1 MRLFAAGLYLAAS
14 AWGVAQEIVLTEGLG
29 VTIPGQRRSMLRQ
42 DPVEDLLVSGLW
54 TMPIAGAQ
62 VGGRAWQKVQANE
75 KGEFS
80 GPFTGSGYIWFS
92 LASASEKTMLLEA
105 QGCSMVYVNGEPRVG
120 DVYGFGYVSLPVRL
134 KKGENHF
141 LFAMGRGFL
150 RAKLVEAPAPLTLDV
165 RDATT
170 PDLLEGGKG
179 KEWSAVVVRNA
190 EPGWAKGLSI
200 EAKPLDGGRTIRTA
214 VPDVLP
220 MSCRKAG
227 FQIDGGATGTKFRL
241 RLLRG
246 SQVLHESELTLR
258 RRVFAQAHKRTF
270 VSAIDG
276 SVQYYAA
283 LPSSRPGAGQALF
296 LSLHGASVEAIG
308 QAEAYGAKSWG
319 HVIAPTN
326 RRPFG
331 FNWEDIG
338 RKDGLEVLE
347 IARKA
352 FATDPSQTY
361 VTGHS
366 MGGHGSWHFGVHF
379 PDKFAGTAPA
389 AGWISYWSY
398 AGGAE
403 FNMED
408 PVQARLRRA
417 SNGSDTLKLISN
429 LAPLGVFVL
438 HGDADETVPVKE
450 ARTMREALATFHK
463 DLHWHE
469 EKGQGHW
476 YDTDPEPGAN
486 CMDYRPIFDL
496 FSRRRV
502 ASPESVY
509 EVDFVTASPSIS
521 PRAWWA
527 EVAAQE
533 AKFEYSRIKLQRSPS
548 RRLFWGTT
556 ENVLVLRLQALGMTP
571 GAPVKLEID
580 GQSLE
585 VTYAPQLTLKK
596 EGGKWRDGSGLS
608 SAELAQLTTW
618 SWKDVLDHRVVVVA
632 GTQGPDDVDAMILQQ
647 ARFLSESMWY
657 VGNGAL
663 DVVIDADWKP
673 EKFVGRNVLLIG
685 GPEEN
690 SAWSVQLGS
699 QEIQPL
705 KGRVQEG
712 RTRTDGSF
720 AVLVSAPK
728 PNEPGRLVGAI
739 AATDLAGWRK
749 AQRIPI
755 LTAGAGVAES
765 LLVPVRK

>member
-1 MRLFAAGLYLAAS
+1 MRLFAAGLCLAAS
-14 AWGVAQEIVLTEGLG
+14 AWAAAQDIVLTEGLG
-29 VTIPGQRRSMLRQ
+29 VSIPGQRRSMLRQ
-42 DPVEDLLVSGLW
+42 DPVEDLIASGMW
-54 TMPIAGAQ
+54 STPAAGASIA
-62 VGGRAWQKVQANE
+62 GRAWAKVQAND

-80 GPFTGSGYIWFS
+80 GPFTGSGYIWLS
-92 LASASEKTMLLEA
+92 HSSAEEKTVFLEA

-134 KKGENHF
+134 KKGQNEF

-150 RAKLVEAPAPLTLDV
+150 RARLIPAPVPVSLDV

-179 KEWSAVVVRNA
+179 RDWAAVVVRNA
-190 EPGWAKGLSI
+190 EASWAKGLAI
-200 EAKPLDGGRTIRTA
+200 ESKPLDGGRAIRTPIGE
-214 VPDVLP
+214 VIP
-220 MSCRKAG
+220 MSARKVG
-227 FQIDGGATGTKFRL
+227 FQLDAGAKGTKFRL

-246 SQVLHESELTLR
+246 RQVLHEAELTLR

-283 LPSSRPGAGQALF
+283 LPSTQSGAGQALF

-352 FATDPSQTY
+352 FATDPAQTY

-379 PDKFAGTAPA
+379 PDKFAGVAPA

-403 FNMED
+403 FNMDD

-417 SNGSDTLKLISN
+417 TNGSDTLKLISN
-429 LAPLGVFVL
+429 LAGLGVFVL
-438 HGDADETVPVKE
+438 HGDADETVPVTE
-450 ARTMREALATFHK
+450 ARTMREALAPFHK

-502 ASPESVY
+502 AAPESVY
-509 EVDFVTASPSIS
+509 EVDFVTASPAIS

-533 AKFEYSRIKLQRSPS
+533 AKFEFSRVKLQRSPS

-556 ENVLVLRLQALGMTP
+556 ENVLVLRLQTLGMAP
-571 GAPVKLEID
+571 GQPVNLDLDGQKLE
-580 GQSLE
+580 
-585 VTYAPQLTLKK
+585 VPYAPQITLKR
-596 EGGKWRDGSGLS
+596 EGGKWTDGSGLS
-608 SAELAQLTTW
+608 PAQLAQLTTW

-632 GTQGPDDVDAMILQQ
+632 GTQGSDDSDAMILQQ
-647 ARFLSESMWY
+647 ARYLSESMWY
-657 VGNGAL
+657 VGNGTL
-663 DVVIDADWKP
+663 DVVLDSDWKP
-673 EKFVGRNVLLIG
+673 ERFAGRNVLLIG

-690 SAWSVQLGS
+690 SAWSGLLGS
-699 QEIQPL
+699 QEIQPMR
-705 KGRVQEG
+705 GRIQEG

-720 AVLVSAPK
+720 AVLVSGPK
-728 PNEPGRLVGAI
+728 PGEPGRLVGAI
-739 AATDLAGWRK
+739 AATDAAGWRK

-755 LTAGAGVAES
+755 LTAGAGVAET
-765 LLVPVRK
+765 LIIPVRR